1 MITSRRE
8 FLKLA
13 GMASWQMML
22 GPEPSASN
30 VNDAVLVVLLL
41 HGGNDGL
48 NTVVPIGDAQYSI
61 YERLRPTLRV
71 PRQQVLKL
79 SNVDQPNGPYGLHP
93 VMTALRDLYEQGNV
107 AVVAGVGVPPDSE
120 SMFDHAAGVYDFV
133 SADPYH
139 LNFNAAR
146 RTGWLGRAID
156 DTPAALVPAGLD
168 FGGGSLLLAGPK
180 TRPLSLGAI
189 SDFQLFAGNEALAA
203 YREIMEYE
211 RPDSTIAELNRRL
224 RKSAI
229 ENGNALRDKTK
240 DYRPRVEYP
249 RDNLLANSL
258 RDIASVIWANLGA
271 RGFSVSL
278 GGFDTHKEQNRN
290 NFHPV
295 LLKTFSDAVAAFWN
309 DLRAHNLSRK
319 VVFLTISDFGRRPEE
334 NSDRG
339 TDHGYANCCFV
350 IGDRVRK
357 GMWGVYPSLE
367 SEELVFDQNLAVTVD
382 YRAVFA
388 TILARHFDIDPKPM
402 VGVAETLGFM

>member
-1 MITSRRE
+1 MITNRRE

-22 GPEPSASN
+22 GPEPNA
-30 VNDAVLVVLLL
+30 NDAILVVLLL

-48 NTVVPIGDAQYSI
+48 NTVVPIGDAQYSL
-61 YERLRPTLRV
+61 YERLRPNLRV
-71 PRQQVLKL
+71 AREQVLKL
-79 SNVDQPNGPYGLHP
+79 TSIDQPHGQYGLHP
-93 VMTALRDLYEQGNV
+93 VMTALRDVYERGNV
-107 AVVAGVGVPPDSE
+107 AIVAGVGVPPDSE

-133 SADPYH
+133 TADPYH
-139 LNFNAAR
+139 LSFNAAR

-156 DTPAALVPAGLD
+156 DAPATLVPPGLD

-189 SDFQLFAGNEALAA
+189 SDFQLFAGDEALAA
-203 YREIMEYE
+203 YREIMNYE
-211 RPDSTIAELNRRL
+211 RPDSQVAELNRSL

-249 RDNLLANSL
+249 RDNPLANSL

-290 NFHPV
+290 NFHAG
-295 LLKTFSDAVAAFWN
+295 LLKTFSDAVAAFYN
-309 DLRAHNLSRK
+309 DLRAQTLSQN
-319 VVFLTISDFGRRPEE
+319 VVILTISDFGRRPEE

-367 SEELVFDQNLAVTVD
+367 PSKLVFDQNLDVTVD

-388 TILARHFDIDPKPM
+388 TILARHFDVDPRLV
-402 VGVAETLGFM
+402 VGVSQTLGFL